1 MRTGTRDQGASLWQV
16 VAGGDAAKRRNKTTG
31 ARATANSKTGDA
43 PPHAAARSLAQPLR
57 RSGPLHS
64 DSAPRPPRAAPA
76 LSTRAPPRSAQPAPR
91 GTLDLPE
98 CHPLAASRVHSRSR
112 RATSHSRASVT
123 CCRCVALARTVTRTP
138 SLVARLHTSCR
149 TCAWALWGAWGS
161 VNKVRHSVPRSVVEL
176 SRCRVRI
183 N

>member
-1 MRTGTRDQGASLWQV
+1 M

-57 RSGPLHS
+57 RSGPLQYLHS
-64 DSAPRPPRAAPA
+64 DNSAPRAAP
-76 LSTRAPPRSAQPAPR
+76 
-91 GTLDLPE
+91 
-98 CHPLAASRVHSRSR
+98 SR
-112 RATSHSRASVT
+112 RAHRPVARSQPRAAPWT
-123 CCRCVALARTVTRTP
+123 CPSAISSLLLAFTRDLDVPRAILARRSPAVGVALARTVTRTP

-176 SRCRVRI
+176 SRCRVRM